1 MKYLTYQKFNDLQ
14 SANALCVL
22 FQENNIEFLL
32 ENESKSFDPTFV
44 TSELNEEYK
53 VKIKEIDF
61 DLADSLNLQ
70 ISIDLLNNI
79 PDDYYLF
86 TFTNDELIDIIAKR
100 DEWNQVDFLLAQK
113 ILKEKGIEVKDKQ
126 IDILL
131 QQRIA
136 ELSKPIE
143 SKEYWIFIGYI
154 VALLGGVLSVII
166 GWHLLTYK
174 KRLPNGNMVAGYSAK
189 DRDHGFY
196 MMIIGTIFFIFWL
209 IYKVLYGNN

>member
-1 MKYLTYQKFNDLQ
+1 MKFLTYQKFNDLQ

-22 FQENNIEFLL
+22 LQENNIAYLL

-44 TSELNEEYK
+44 TSELNQEYK

-70 ISIDLLNNI
+70 ISMDLLNNI
-79 PDDYYLF
+79 PDDYYLYN
-86 TFTNDELIDIIAKR
+86 FTNDELIDIIAKR
-100 DEWNQVDFLLAQK
+100 DEWNQVDFLLAKK
-113 ILKEKGIEVKDKQ
+113 ILNEKGIVVDESYLEK
-126 IDILL
+126 LY

-154 VALLGGVLSVII
+154 IALLGGVLSVII

-174 KRLPNGNMVAGYSAK
+174 KRLPNGNYVAGYCNK

-196 MMIIGTIFFIFWL
+196 LMIIGTIFFIFWL